1 MSLWRQISRGIRVL
15 ARGAAAD
22 RDAADEV
29 QDYLDRATDA
39 WVARGYAPDEARRA
53 ARLELGNT
61 TVVREQIRGYGW
73 ENAVGSVLA
82 DLRYGVRRLR
92 SNPGFAVV
100 SVFTLALGIGASTAI
115 FSAVSPILFE
125 PLPYPQAGR
134 ILTVWDQGGDKSRIP
149 VTFGSYRE
157 LLDRSR
163 SFAALA
169 AMKPWQPTMTGPLE
183 PARLDGQRVSASYFS
198 VLGVR
203 PAIGRD
209 FEPSDDTF
217 NGPLVVILS
226 DALWRR
232 RFGSDLSIVGR
243 QVTLNGVSLTVI
255 GVMPAGFENV
265 LAPPAEVWAPLQ
277 YDPALP
283 AEGREWGHHL
293 RVAGRLL
300 PDVGVDRARQE
311 LDTIA
316 RAPVGAHARPTWAS
330 MQQGLM
336 VQPLQDDVT
345 SAVRPA
351 LLAVLGAVLLVL
363 AIASVNVTNL
373 LLARGAQRRGEFA
386 MRAALGA
393 GRLRLVRQVLTETL
407 LLAVLAGA
415 LGMAFAVAGVGALV
429 AVSPAD
435 LLRLHAIGIDG
446 RVFAFALTVTTLI
459 GLAVGLVPA
468 LHASRGNLHGGV
480 QESSRRAAGG
490 HQFTRRALVVAEV
503 ALALVL
509 LVGSGL
515 LLRSLQRLFAIAPG
529 FEASHVLTLQVQ
541 TSGQRFSDEAVR
553 HQFFADA
560 LDAVRGIPG
569 VSAAAWTSQLPL
581 SGDDDQY
588 GVRFESSPS
597 DNPDGEG
604 SALRYAVSPGYF
616 ETMQIPLRRG
626 RLLDA
631 HDRTGSPAAVVINE
645 SFAKRRF
652 PAQDPIGQRIHFGP
666 KARPWDVVVGVVG
679 DVKQASLAVGQT
691 DAVYLTTTQWSWVD
705 PVLSLVVRTYG
716 DAASMAPAV
725 RAAIWSV
732 DKDQPVVRVA
742 TMDAVLAATAAERR
756 FALILF
762 EAFGLVALV
771 LAATGI
777 YGVLSGS
784 VTERLRE
791 IGVRA
796 ALGASRGSLLALIL
810 RQGMALTAIG
820 IAIGLAGAVAAS
832 RALVTLLFGV
842 TRVDPPTYL
851 GVVALLLGVSAVAC
865 WLPAWRAARVDPSI
879 TLRAE

>member
-15 ARGAAAD
+15 THRTAAD
-22 RDAADEV
+22 CDTADEV
-29 QDYLDRATDA
+29 EDYLDRATDA
-39 WVARGYAPDEARRA
+39 WVARGYPPDEARRA
-53 ARLELGNT
+53 ARLEVGNN
-61 TVVREQIRGYGW
+61 TVVREQIRAYGW
-73 ENAVGSVLA
+73 ENLVSALLA

-92 SNPGFAVV
+92 SSPGFAAI

-134 ILTVWDQGGDKSRIP
+134 ILTIWDQGGDKSRIP

-169 AMKPWQPTMTGPLE
+169 AMKPWQPTMTGPSE
-183 PARLDGQRVSASYFS
+183 PARLDGQFVSASYFS

-209 FEPSDDTF
+209 FQPSDDTF
-217 NGPLVVILS
+217 NGPRVVILS
-226 DALWRR
+226 DAVWRR
-232 RFGSDLSIVGR
+232 RFGSDLAILGR

-265 LAPPAEVWAPLQ
+265 LAPAADVWAPLQ

-283 AEGREWGHHL
+283 IEGREWGHHL

-300 PDVGVDRARQE
+300 PGVGVDRAKLE

-316 RAPVGAHARPTWAS
+316 RTPAGDHARPAWATL
-330 MQQGLM
+330 QQGLM
-336 VQPLQDDVT
+336 VQQLQDDVT

-363 AIASVNVTNL
+363 VIASVNVTNL

-407 LLAVLAGA
+407 LLAMLAGA
-415 LGMAFAVAGVGALV
+415 LGMAIAVAGVNALV

-435 LLRLHAIGIDG
+435 LPRLNAIGIDG
-446 RVFAFALTVTTLI
+446 RVFVFAVAVTTLI

-480 QESSRRAAGG
+480 QESSRRTAGG

-529 FEASHVLTLQVQ
+529 FDAAHVLTLQVQ
-541 TSGQRFSDEAVR
+541 TSGQRFSDETVR

-560 LDAVRGIPG
+560 LDAVRRVPG
-569 VSAAAWTSQLPL
+569 VSDAALDQPAAAQRRRRSVRRAVRVDAERQSRRRRQRLAVRRESGLFRDDADPAAARPPARRARPHRLPR
-581 SGDDDQY
+581 GGRDQRV
-588 GVRFESSPS
+588 VREAALPRPGSDRPAHPLRAES
-597 DNPDGEG
+597 
-604 SALRYAVSPGYF
+604 A
-616 ETMQIPLRRG
+616 PLGRHRRRG
-626 RLLDA
+626 RRREA
-631 HDRTGSPAAVVINE
+631 GVAGGGTDR
-645 SFAKRRF
+645 
-652 PAQDPIGQRIHFGP
+652 
-666 KARPWDVVVGVVG
+666 
-679 DVKQASLAVGQT
+679 
-691 DAVYLTTTQWSWVD
+691 
-705 PVLSLVVRTYG
+705 
-716 DAASMAPAV
+716 
-725 RAAIWSV
+725 
-732 DKDQPVVRVA
+732 
-742 TMDAVLAATAAERR
+742 
-756 FALILF
+756 
-762 EAFGLVALV
+762 
-771 LAATGI
+771 
-777 YGVLSGS
+777 
-784 VTERLRE
+784 
-791 IGVRA
+791 
-796 ALGASRGSLLALIL
+796 RG
-810 RQGMALTAIG
+810 
-820 IAIGLAGAVAAS
+820 
-832 RALVTLLFGV
+832 
-842 TRVDPPTYL
+842 
-851 GVVALLLGVSAVAC
+851 
-865 WLPAWRAARVDPSI
+865 LPADNAVELGRSACCRWWCAPTATPRRWRRPCAPPSGPL
-879 TLRAE
+879 TKTSRSSAWRRWTRCWPPRRRSGGSR